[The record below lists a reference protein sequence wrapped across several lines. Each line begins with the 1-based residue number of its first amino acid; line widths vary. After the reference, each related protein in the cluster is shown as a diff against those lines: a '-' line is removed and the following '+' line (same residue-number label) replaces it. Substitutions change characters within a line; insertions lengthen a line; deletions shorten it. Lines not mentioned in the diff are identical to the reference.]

1 MRGDIMNDNSHYDNS
16 VRSRPVSAT
25 ATHSFVLE
33 HAPAEPGTAERH
45 FLAKLAFETDPADVH
60 LDLERGYP
68 GIAVVDTRSP
78 DAYARCHIPG
88 ALNLPTR
95 TISPETTASLPRDKV
110 IVTYCWGPG
119 CNGSTRAAAKLAAL
133 GFRVKEM
140 IGGIGYWRKEGLPV
154 EGSSPADAPLYA

>member
-1 MRGDIMNDNSHYDNS
+1 MST
-16 VRSRPVSAT
+16 T

-33 HAPAEPGTAERH
+33 HPPADPAAAERH

-60 LDLERGYP
+60 LDLERGHP
-68 GIAVVDTRSP
+68 GMVVVDTRSP
-78 DAYARCHIPG
+78 DAFTRCRIPG
-88 ALNLPTR
+88 AINLPTR

-154 EGSSPADAPLYA
+154 EGSSPDDAPLYG